1 MINLLKPKVTVEQ
14 IHAEFD
20 SAEERLMKQAE
31 DILANLSI
39 PTESAIERKAKL
51 AQELGFVNSE
61 IVAKAKSITERN
73 EKIQKT
79 IELTKRQADI
89 LNELKFHYPN
99 EKFLTVDELDRICEK
114 YNLIHC
120 PIKNYIKDI
129 PEKNLLEIKNVKS
142 LRYDHKK
149 PASYRYTYDIYNWGS
164 GGYDGKYYNP
174 LEIPK
179 QYRHEFTSDE
189 QISYRSDIARKI
201 VKLSGLPNN
210 KTIHLD
216 SHSEHTISY
225 AGLFIAAPKSHFDT
239 NGLTAKGKFG
249 FFNVTVIEIK
259 DPVVFEYCKDGFVR
273 IITKWGTDD
282 DQSYLDPAL
291 FNEKLN

>member
-1 MINLLKPKVTVEQ
+1 MISLLKPKVTVEQ

-61 IVAKAKSITERN
+61 VVAKAKSIAERN
-73 EKIQKT
+73 QKIQKT
-79 IELTKRQADI
+79 IELTKRQADV

-114 YNLIHC
+114 YSLIHC

-129 PEKNLLEIKNVKS
+129 PEKNLLEIKNVQFLKHE
-142 LRYDHKK
+142 HKK
-149 PASYRYTYDIYNWGS
+149 PLSFRYTYDIYKWSS
-164 GGYDGKYYNP
+164 GYMNQYHNP

-179 QYRHEFTSDE
+179 QYRNEFTSDE
-189 QISYRSDIARKI
+189 RFHSAWEIGRKI
-201 VKLSGLPNN
+201 TELSELPTN
-210 KTIHLD
+210 KTVHLD
-216 SHSEHTISY
+216 SHTEHIVNYT
-225 AGLFIAAPKSHFDT
+225 GLFIAAPKSHFDT
-239 NGLTAKGKFG
+239 KGLTAKGKFG
-249 FFNVTVIEIK
+249 FFNVTVTEVK

-273 IITKWGTDD
+273 IVTKWGTDD
-282 DQSYLDPAL
+282 DQSYLDPVL
-291 FNEKLN
+291 VNEKMN